1 VLAERARALASSD
14 TAHEAAVGDTTL
26 TFILGGARYALPAA
40 SVREVLPLGI
50 CTPLPAVPPFIVG
63 LVNVRGRL
71 VAALDIR
78 PLLAVPIVPL
88 GPAAMLL
95 IIGPDEAM
103 VGLVADR
110 VVAVEHAVSK
120 LTPTLSSAAGRD
132 TLWLRGVDEQLSLH
146 IDPVALLADPR
157 LLVNQE
163 EALAL

>member
-1 VLAERARALASSD
+1 
-14 TAHEAAVGDTTL
+14 
-26 TFILGGARYALPAA
+26 
-40 SVREVLPLGI
+40 
-50 CTPLPAVPPFIVG
+50 
-63 LVNVRGRL
+63 
-71 VAALDIR
+71 
-78 PLLAVPIVPL
+78 
-88 GPAAMLL
+88 MLL

-120 LTPTLSSAAGRD
+120 LTPALSSAAGRD